1 MSIASLRGTVETA
14 NDSSGRSEP
23 VSDYMTALFQ
33 RVNEALNSDFCPTMN
48 RWVYWMKEPI
58 WCLAMAV
65 GLSAAVGVF
74 VNLQVLF
81 LTGILCV
88 LAIMGTVLPWLTIRG
103 LTCHLSMDQQRGRVG
118 QPLLVRLRICNRYP
132 WPAWGLSLVRGFHA
146 DWDES
151 SRVAY
156 RSAGV
161 SLARVPGWSTL
172 EFTWTFVPTN
182 HGQYPLQ
189 APELE
194 TGFPFGFVRCACP
207 IMTEGRATVWPA
219 LISLAGIPDSATVI
233 CHDDSPSD
241 RSVGEF
247 GDLLGTRFFRNGD
260 SLRRIHW
267 AQTARQQQL
276 IVCERQAMAR
286 SHVRLVVD
294 LSAASHPECG
304 ARMSGRGQSADL
316 VIRAASGICESLHRQ
331 CCRTELQ
338 IGTEAPISGDT
349 IPLFRRQMDALAT
362 AEVHEA
368 DDENRSRSGRS
379 TGTLTILVTTA
390 IGLSRQSVGRRDLH
404 IVCVGEDAHHKQT
417 CGIAQPWIRV
427 TDCTSLTEQLPQL
440 WKGVCHVG

>member
-1 MSIASLRGTVETA
+1 
-14 NDSSGRSEP
+14 
-23 VSDYMTALFQ
+23 
-33 RVNEALNSDFCPTMN
+33 
-48 RWVYWMKEPI
+48 MKEPI
-58 WCLAMAV
+58 WCLTMAF
-65 GLSAAVGVF
+65 GLSAVVGIF
-74 VNLQVLF
+74 VNLQVLL
-81 LTGILCV
+81 LTGILSI
-88 LAIMGTVLPWLTIRG
+88 LAIMGTFLPWLTIRG

-118 QPLLVRLRICNRYP
+118 QPLLVRLRIRNRYP

-151 SRVAY
+151 SRVAH
-156 RSAGV
+156 RTAGV

-172 EFTWTFVPTN
+172 EFTWTFVPTS

-194 TGFPFGFVRCACP
+194 TGFPFGFVRCVCP
-207 IMTEGRATVWPA
+207 IATAGRATVWPA

-247 GDLLGTRFFRNGD
+247 GDLVGTRFFRNGD

-267 AQTARQQQL
+267 SQTARQQQL

-294 LSAASHPECG
+294 LSAASHPECVS
-304 ARMSGRGQSADL
+304 RMSGRGQSADL
-316 VIRAASGICESLHRQ
+316 VIRAASGICESLYRQ
-331 CCRTELQ
+331 HCRTELQ
-338 IGTEAPISGDT
+338 IGTRAPISGDT
-349 IPLFRRQMDALAT
+349 IQHFRRQMDALAT

-368 DDENRSRSGRS
+368 DDDRRDRMGGSA
-379 TGTLTILVTTA
+379 GTLTILVTTA
-390 IGLSRQSVGRRDLH
+390 VGLSRHAAGRRNLH
-404 IVCVGEDAHHKQT
+404 IVCVGKDAPRKQASVT
-417 CGIAQPWIRV
+417 AAPWIRV
-427 TDCTSLTEQLPQL
+427 TDSVSLAEQLPQL